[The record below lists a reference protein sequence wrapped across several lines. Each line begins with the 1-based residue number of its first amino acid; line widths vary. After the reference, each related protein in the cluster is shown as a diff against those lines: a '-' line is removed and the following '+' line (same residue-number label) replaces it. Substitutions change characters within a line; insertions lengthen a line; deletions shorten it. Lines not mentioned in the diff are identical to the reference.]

1 MKQDLSSFTALAVAA
16 AFAAALIVA
25 APSVA
30 HESNAH
36 DDDFAGMGPNMMGHG
51 MMGHGG
57 MGTGMGYGMGR
68 GMSPCSQNVRAD
80 MDRDLSVKDVT
91 EMLQLRLDRWN
102 NDRLKVGKVVEK
114 DDDTIIAE
122 IVTKDGSLVDRLA
135 IDRDTGSQRRI
146 K

>member
-1 MKQDLSSFTALAVAA
+1 MKQVLTSFTALAVAA
-16 AFAAALIVA
+16 AFAMALIAA

-30 HESNAH
+30 HESEAH
-36 DDDFAGMGPNMMGHG
+36 DDDFAAFNMGSG

-57 MGTGMGYGMGR
+57 MGYGMGR
-68 GMSPCSQNVRAD
+68 GLTPCSQNVRAD

-91 EMLQLRLDRWN
+91 EMLQFRLDRWD
-102 NDRLKVGKVVEK
+102 NDRLKVGKVVEQ

>member
-1 MKQDLSSFTALAVAA
+1 MKQVLSSFIALAVAA
-16 AFAAALIVA
+16 VFAVALIAA

-30 HESNAH
+30 HESEAH
-36 DDDFAGMGPNMMGHG
+36 DDDFAGFSMGHG
-51 MMGHGG
+51 MMGYG
-57 MGTGMGYGMGR
+57 GMGYGMGR
-68 GMSPCSQNVRAD
+68 GISPCSRNVRAD

-91 EMLQLRLDRWN
+91 EMLQFRLDRWD

>member
-16 AFAAALIVA
+16 VFAMALVAA

-30 HESNAH
+30 GESETH
-36 DDDFAGMGPNMMGHG
+36 DDDFATFNKGAG
-51 MMGHGG
+51 MMSYGG
-57 MGTGMGYGMGR
+57 TGYGMGR
-68 GMSPCSQNVRAD
+68 GLTPCSENVRAD

-91 EMLQLRLDRWN
+91 EMLQFRLNRWN
-102 NDRLKVGKVVEK
+102 NDRLKIGKVVEK